1 MPRFS
6 PLLSVILLFSALAGS
21 PSAKAQSSITVDEPW
36 ARATVPQQKVSGA
49 FMRLTAQRDAR
60 LLRVDTPIAGV
71 VEIHEMKMDGDVMRM
86 RAVNGLELPA
96 KRTVELRP
104 GGYHLMLMDLR
115 QPLTAGQTISL
126 QLTIENRD
134 GTRERIEVR
143 AQVRGMAGN
152 STGHSMPHKH

>member
-21 PSAKAQSSITVDEPW
+21 PPAKAQSSITVDEPW

-134 GTRERIEVR
+134 GTRERIEVQ

-152 STGHSMPHKH
+152 STGQSMPHKH